1 MDTETRTAIEVVR
14 DASRADRYAM
24 REEMR
29 SESEKGRERLMELD
43 RGLDQRIQCH
53 LSRSRADLALRIFI
67 GAIVLCA
74 VVMITLAIARAVY
87 R

>member
-14 DASRADRYAM
+14 DASRADRDAM

-43 RGLDQRIQCH
+43 RGLDQRIQRH
-53 LSRSRADLALRIFI
+53 LSRSRVDLAFRIFI
-67 GAIVLCA
+67 GAVVLFA
-74 VVMITLAIARAVY
+74 VVMITLDIALAVNH
-87 R
+87 

>member
-1 MDTETRTAIEVVR
+1 MDTETRAAIEVVR
-14 DASRADRYAM
+14 DASRADRDAM

-43 RGLDQRIQCH
+43 RGLGQRIQDH
-53 LSRSRADLALRIFI
+53 LSRSRWDLAFRVYI
-67 GAIVLCA
+67 GAVVLF
-74 VVMITLAIARAVY
+74 VIVMITLDIAQAVY

>member
-14 DASRADRYAM
+14 EASRADRAAL

-29 SESEKGRERLMELD
+29 SESRKGHERLMELD
-43 RGLDQRIQCH
+43 RGLDQRIQRH
-53 LSRSRADLALRIFI
+53 LSRSRADLGFWIFI
-67 GAIVLCA
+67 GAAVLFA
-74 VVMITLAIARAVY
+74 VVVITLDIAQAVY